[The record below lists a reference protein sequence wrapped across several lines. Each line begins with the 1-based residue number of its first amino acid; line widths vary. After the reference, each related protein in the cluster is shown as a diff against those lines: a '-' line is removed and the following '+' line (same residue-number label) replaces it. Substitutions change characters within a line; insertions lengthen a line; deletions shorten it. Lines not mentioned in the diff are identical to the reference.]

1 MARVRYRELH
11 CKSVMNRVHGMP
23 FKWSIN
29 PYRGCVHGCHY
40 CYARGTHTYLDLDV
54 DEDFSGIVFAKV
66 NAPDVLRAELRRPSW
81 RRESVS
87 IGSATD
93 PYQPAEG
100 RFQLTNRILRV
111 LHEYHN
117 PVSIVTKGTLILR
130 DRDLLA
136 AMATG
141 AGCTVCFSV
150 PTVDTAIWRAT
161 EPGTAPPLQRL
172 NVMARLAA
180 AGSTSA
186 CWRRRLFQ
194 ALRGR
199 PSSLRRRC
207 APLPSTAPGSYGPT
221 SSILANSS
229 ATITCAS
236 WTMNTRVSCP
246 CIPVC
251 TRKIPASA
259 GRERVGEARSGTQGG
274 VWVGRSTP
282 ASTPA
287 GTAQACLRAL
297 SEPCRSHLAWNHFNA
312 PVIDVFAGIA

>member
-180 AGSTSA
+180 AGIHVGVLAAPIIPGLTGTPEQLEA
-186 CWRRRLFQ
+186 TVRAATEHGARFLWANLLHLGQLERDHYMRFLDNEYPRLVPLHTRLYAENTRLGRPRTCWR
-194 ALRGR
+194 
-199 PSSLRRRC
+199 
-207 APLPSTAPGSYGPT
+207 ST
-221 SSILANSS
+221 
-229 ATITCAS
+229 
-236 WTMNTRVSCP
+236 
-246 CIPVC
+246 
-251 TRKIPASA
+251 
-259 GRERVGEARSGTQGG
+259 
-274 VWVGRSTP
+274 
-282 ASTPA
+282 
-287 GTAQACLRAL
+287 
-297 SEPCRSHLAWNHFNA
+297 
-312 PVIDVFAGIA
+312 